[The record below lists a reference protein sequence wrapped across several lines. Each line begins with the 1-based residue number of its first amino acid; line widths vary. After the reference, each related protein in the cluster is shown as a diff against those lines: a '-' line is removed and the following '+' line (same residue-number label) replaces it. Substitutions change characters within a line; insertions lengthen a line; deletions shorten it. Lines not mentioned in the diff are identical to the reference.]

1 MTAASRGSAA
11 GVPGA
16 LVRYRVMA
24 IVVGI
29 GLIVLVFVGIPLQ
42 IWGDS
47 EGVVDVVGPLHGFCY
62 IVYLVAGADLVR
74 RGGWPMKELAW
85 IVLAGLI
92 PFAAFVEERRV
103 TRRMREGAGPGGAG
117 PP

>member
-1 MTAASRGSAA
+1 VSGPAATAP
-11 GVPGA
+11 GVTGA

-42 IWGDS
+42 IWGDNES
-47 EGVVDVVGPLHGFCY
+47 VVDIVGPVHGFLY
-62 IVYLVAGADLVR
+62 IVYLAAGFDLVR
-74 RGGWPMKELAW
+74 RARWPFGEMAW
-85 IVLAGLI
+85 VVLAGLI

-103 TRRMREGAGPGGAG
+103 THHVERDLAAA
-117 PP
+117 